1 MEELLPFSVKST
13 EYRLQRR
20 LENGLRVKGTGV
32 GQRVKGKES
41 ERTMKG
47 RYVLF
52 LLVFGLNE
60 GTNGIGCGWMMGG
73 GMDDIGGGAGGGG
86 GEENWGLGMIC

>member
-1 MEELLPFSVKST
+1 MESLLPMSVKST

-20 LENGLRVKGTGV
+20 MENGLRVKGTGI

-52 LLVFGLNE
+52 SLLDVWVGLVFGRRL
-60 GTNGIGCGWMMGG
+60 
-73 GMDDIGGGAGGGG
+73 
-86 GEENWGLGMIC
+86 